1 MLSPSPPEEPAA
13 PTIPLADS
21 TAEEEDGLTA
31 GGVEGGE
38 GEDSA
43 LATTAVT
50 AVTAVAGEQELSG
63 IAKAMRELEEA
74 ACPKKRTMTRF
85 SFLGGACNN

>member
-1 MLSPSPPEEPAA
+1 MLSPSPPEHTAA
-13 PTIPLADS
+13 PTTPQAES
-21 TAEEEDGLTA
+21 TAEEGDGSTA

-38 GEDSA
+38 GEDNA
-43 LATTAVT
+43 LAATTADI
-50 AVTAVAGEQELSG
+50 TAVAGEQELSG

-85 SFLGGACNN
+85 SFLGGACNCL